1 VQPRLLSMHM
11 LYPRAVSSQGIC
23 LDAIYSDEAQ
33 QAMVSILLSLLD
45 PRTQGPR
52 VEYAAR

>member
-1 VQPRLLSMHM
+1 MHM

-23 LDAIYSDEAQ
+23 LDAIYSVEAQ
-33 QAMVSILLSLLD
+33 QAMVSILLSLLH

-52 VEYAAR
+52 VDYATR